1 MENFIK
7 LYKIK
12 SFVFTP
18 FENERDLEYLR
29 SNGIVLTGN
38 IMDADILISQNYKH
52 LKKYF
57 IFSLINK
64 KFLVWTLEPRFNTSF
79 KSVEKVLGGFIKCHF
94 MNIYTRDV
102 FTTGLNF
109 HAKNI
114 SKKLAQISDDF
125 ELKNRRVVALMSY
138 FKGIDSSPLLNN
150 GDDIDLIKIRTKIAL
165 KGFEKDLFD
174 IYGRGWPEGIVV
186 ENSRRGNW
194 KDRKIEILKSYN
206 FNLCFENTM
215 AHNYITEKIW
225 DSIENYCL
233 PIYYGKGNNIYQIFP
248 KESFIDYSNFTEPSD
263 LFNYI
268 ENMSSSEFIER
279 INKCIS
285 VYNKISNKGE
295 SFIWEQ
301 RKLALDKIIE
311 KVTLIK

>member
-1 MENFIK
+1 MENSIK

-52 LKKYF
+52 LKKYY
-57 IFSLINK
+57 IFSLVNK

-79 KSVEKVLGGFIKCHF
+79 KSVKKLLGGLIKCHF
-94 MNIYTRDV
+94 MNIYTHDV

-114 SKKLAQISDDF
+114 SKKLARISDGY

-138 FKGIDSSPLLNN
+138 FKGIDTPPLINN
-150 GDDIDLIKIRTKIAL
+150 GNDIDLIKVRTKIAL
-165 KGFEKDLFD
+165 EGFKNDLFD

-206 FNLCFENTM
+206 FNLCFENTI

-248 KESFIDYSNFTEPSD
+248 KESFIDYSNFTEPSE

-285 VYNKISNKGE
+285 VYNKISEKGE
-295 SFIWEQ
+295 SFVWEQ
-301 RKLALDKIIE
+301 KKLALDKIIE
-311 KVTLIK
+311 RVTLIN